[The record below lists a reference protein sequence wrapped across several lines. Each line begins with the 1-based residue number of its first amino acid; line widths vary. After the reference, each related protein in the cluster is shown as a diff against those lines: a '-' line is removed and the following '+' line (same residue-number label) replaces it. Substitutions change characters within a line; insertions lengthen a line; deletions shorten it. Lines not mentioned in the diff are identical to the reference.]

1 MNRGKTV
8 KIDNVEYTLTTK
20 ETKSRKLRGIDNAI
34 GVELFVEVF
43 NNAENRTMSFKEI
56 KALGIEEYLI
66 KFSKDSFNGLNLS
79 NWYIDNVS
87 EKYDAIIQDKLTLE
101 DDIAHIQMQLET
113 AKDQVKFTG
122 VPADVNW
129 YRKAKQALTMKQME
143 LKRLNML
150 EVELRSRRKAE
161 QQKKRIEKNNSIAKV
176 FTDIAYKKLDSKVFD
191 DIYEKAKEIVEE
203 KNSAE

>member
-20 ETKSRKLRGIDNAI
+20 ETKTRKLRGIDNAI

>member
-1 MNRGKTV
+1 
-8 KIDNVEYTLTTK
+8 
-20 ETKSRKLRGIDNAI
+20 
-34 GVELFVEVF
+34 
-43 NNAENRTMSFKEI
+43 
-56 KALGIEEYLI
+56 EEYLI

-87 EKYDAIIQDKLTLE
+87 EKYDAIIQDKLNLE
-101 DDIAHIQMQLET
+101 EDIAHIQMQLET

-122 VPADVNW
+122 VPTDVNW
-129 YRKAKQALTMKQME
+129 YRKAKQALAMKQME
-143 LKRLNML
+143 LKRLNMI

-176 FTDIAYKKLDSKVFD
+176 FKDIAYKKLDSKVFD

>member
-20 ETKSRKLRGIDNAI
+20 ETKTRKLRGIDNAI

-176 FTDIAYKKLDSKVFD
+176 FTDIAYKKLELKVFE

-203 KNSAE
+203 KKNAE

>member
-87 EKYDAIIQDKLTLE
+87 EKYDAIIQDKLNLE
-101 DDIAHIQMQLET
+101 EDIAHIQMQLET

-122 VPADVNW
+122 VPTDVNW

-143 LKRLNML
+143 LKKLNML
-150 EVELRSRRKAE
+150 EVELRSRRKE
-161 QQKKRIEKNNSIAKV
+161 EHRKKRIEENNSIAKV

>member
-1 MNRGKTV
+1 MNRGKMI
-8 KIDNVEYTLTTK
+8 KIDNVEYTLTAK
-20 ETKSRKLRGIDNAI
+20 ETKSRKIRGIDNAI
-34 GVELFVEVF
+34 GLELFVEVF

-87 EKYDAIIQDKLTLE
+87 EKYDAIVQDKLNLE
-101 DDIAHIQMQLET
+101 EDIARIQIQLET

-129 YRKAKQALTMKQME
+129 YRKAKHALTMKQME
-143 LKRLNML
+143 LKKLNML
-150 EVELRSRRKAE
+150 EVELRSRRKE
-161 QQKKRIEKNNSIAKV
+161 EHQKKRIEENNSIAKV
-176 FTDIAYKKLDSKVFD
+176 FTDIAYKKLESKVFE

-203 KNSAE
+203 KKNAE

>member
-87 EKYDAIIQDKLTLE
+87 EKYDAIIQDKLNLE
-101 DDIAHIQMQLET
+101 EDIAHIQMQLET

-122 VPADVNW
+122 VPTDVNW
-129 YRKAKQALTMKQME
+129 YRKAKQALAMKQME
-143 LKRLNML
+143 LKRLNMI

-176 FTDIAYKKLDSKVFD
+176 FKDIAYKKLDSKVFD
-191 DIYEKAKEIVEE
+191 DIYEKAKEIIEE
-203 KNSAE
+203 KNSAD

>member
-43 NNAENRTMSFKEI
+43 NNAENRTMFFKEI

-87 EKYDAIIQDKLTLE
+87 EKYDAIIQDKLNLE
-101 DDIAHIQMQLET
+101 EDIASIQMQLDT

-122 VPADVNW
+122 VQADVNW
-129 YRKAKQALTMKQME
+129 YRKAKQALAMKQME

-191 DIYEKAKEIVEE
+191 DIYEKAKEIIEE
-203 KNSAE
+203 KNSAD

>member
-87 EKYDAIIQDKLTLE
+87 EKYDAIIQDKLNLE
-101 DDIAHIQMQLET
+101 EDIAHIQMQLET

-122 VPADVNW
+122 VPTDVNW
-129 YRKAKQALTMKQME
+129 YRKAKQAL
-143 LKRLNML
+143 
-150 EVELRSRRKAE
+150 
-161 QQKKRIEKNNSIAKV
+161 
-176 FTDIAYKKLDSKVFD
+176 
-191 DIYEKAKEIVEE
+191 
-203 KNSAE
+203 

>member
-87 EKYDAIIQDKLTLE
+87 EKYDAFIQDKLNLE
-101 DDIAHIQMQLET
+101 EDIAHIQMQLET

-122 VPADVNW
+122 VPTDVNW
-129 YRKAKQALTMKQME
+129 YRKAKQALAMKQME
-143 LKRLNML
+143 LKRLNMI

-176 FTDIAYKKLDSKVFD
+176 FKDIAYKKLDSKVFD

>member
-87 EKYDAIIQDKLTLE
+87 EKYDAIIQDKLNLE
-101 DDIAHIQMQLET
+101 EDIAHIQMQLET

-122 VPADVNW
+122 VPTDVNW
-129 YRKAKQALTMKQME
+129 YRKAKQALAMKQME
-143 LKRLNML
+143 LKRLNMI

-191 DIYEKAKEIVEE
+191 DIYEKAKEIIEE
-203 KNSAE
+203 KNSAD

>member
-87 EKYDAIIQDKLTLE
+87 EKYDAIIQDKLNLE
-101 DDIAHIQMQLET
+101 EDIAHIQMQLET

-122 VPADVNW
+122 VPTDVNW
-129 YRKAKQALTMKQME
+129 YRKAKQALAMKQME
-143 LKRLNML
+143 LKRLNMI

-176 FTDIAYKKLDSKVFD
+176 FKDIAYKKLDSKVFD

>member
-87 EKYDAIIQDKLTLE
+87 EKYDAIIQDKLNLE
-101 DDIAHIQMQLET
+101 EDIAHIQMQLET

-122 VPADVNW
+122 VPTDVNW
-129 YRKAKQALTMKQME
+129 YRKAKQALAMKQME

-176 FTDIAYKKLDSKVFD
+176 FKDIAYKKLDSKVFD